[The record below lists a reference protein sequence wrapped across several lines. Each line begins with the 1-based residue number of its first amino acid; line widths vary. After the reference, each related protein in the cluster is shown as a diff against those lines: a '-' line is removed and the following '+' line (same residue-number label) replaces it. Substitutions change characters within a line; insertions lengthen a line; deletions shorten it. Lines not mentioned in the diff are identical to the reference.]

1 MKTSELDKL
10 KHIFVTDLME
20 YYKIEETPFLRSHIE
35 DLIKDIKPKQYREF
49 LLKLSTSE
57 MPYKNGFEKIAT
69 VAQSFKDEFKNVL
82 FSDVK
87 RRVKQL
93 YDIMYELHRQ
103 IGETD
108 GGNLSEKERFMQVYI
123 SKIRNKD
130 SGELLFDELDIEVIK
145 NLTKAWIYDT
155 VVFDKSLF
163 IEKAE
168 ISYKNSILERNGIKN
183 VAITSTN
190 STKQIQQL

>member
-1 MKTSELDKL
+1 MKTDELKQL
-10 KHIFVTDLME
+10 RHIFVTDLME

-35 DLIKDIKPKQYREF
+35 DLVKDIQPKQYRDF
-49 LLKLSTSE
+49 LLKLSTTD

-103 IGETD
+103 IGESSSET
-108 GGNLSEKERFMQVYI
+108 LSEKERFMQVYF
-123 SKIRNKD
+123 SKIRDKKSD
-130 SGELLFDELDIEVIK
+130 KLLFDDLDIEVIK
-145 NLTKAWIYDT
+145 DIGKSWIYDT
-155 VVFDKSLF
+155 VIFDKSLF
-163 IEKAE
+163 LERVE
-168 ISYKNSILERNGIKN
+168 ISYKNAILKRNAIEN
-183 VAITSTN
+183 VAITSPNT
-190 STKQIQQL
+190 SKQIKQL